1 MMFLRVCF
9 VNRVFAVS
17 RQRTVA
23 GAASL
28 AWSGKK
34 TWPSAKKRSYKDRKK
49 AKVPMATES
58 SNGSGTD
65 GGLAGKRGAVAAET
79 AAFTGLLAEPRR
91 MKILEW
97 LQEEGSA
104 RVRELSQ
111 AFKVSEAT
119 IRQDLERLEQDGH
132 ILREHGGAYL
142 KTVQQQVGTMSLQHI
157 ENMDRKRKIGAKAA
171 SLVKN
176 NETIILDAGSTTTEI
191 AQRLTT
197 RENLTV
203 ITNALNIAIILGAIP
218 GYAVHMP
225 GGQFKAPTLSLSGD
239 KSVEYFRNIFASK
252 LFLATAG
259 VSVDAGLTYPSFAD
273 LQLKEAMIK
282 AAAHVYLVADSSKIN
297 RTSFTRLGN
306 LDVIHSFVTDDGI
319 ADSDAKEFERR
330 GIELIVAT

>member
-1 MMFLRVCF
+1 MANTTPNTDESETSGAGR
-9 VNRVFAVS
+9 
-17 RQRTVA
+17 RT
-23 GAASL
+23 
-28 AWSGKK
+28 
-34 TWPSAKKRSYKDRKK
+34 
-49 AKVPMATES
+49 S
-58 SNGSGTD
+58 SDQT
-65 GGLAGKRGAVAAET
+65 T
-79 AAFTGLLAEPRR
+79 ALTGLLAEPRR

-104 RVRELSQ
+104 RVRELSS

-119 IRQDLERLEQDGH
+119 IRQDLEKLEQDGY

-142 KTVQQQVGTMSLQHI
+142 KTVQQQVGAMSLQHV
-157 ENMDRKRKIGAKAA
+157 ENMDRKRKIGAAA
-171 SLVKN
+171 AALVRN

-191 AQRLTT
+191 AHRLVA

-203 ITNALNIAIILGAIP
+203 ITNALNIAIILGAVP

-259 VSVDAGLTYPSFAD
+259 VSLDAGLTYPSFAD

-282 AAAHVYLVADSSKIN
+282 AAAHVYLVADSTKIN
-297 RTSFTRLGN
+297 RTSFTRLTN
-306 LDVIHSFVTDDGI
+306 LDAINSFITDDGI
-319 ADSDAKEFERR
+319 SDSDAKEFERR
-330 GIELIVAT
+330 GIELIVAS